1 MYGPTMTPAEFAAA
15 AAALRAEIGATVT
28 TSGGNDNRRAV
39 RKLLTRAGV
48 PSAAASLATKAELQR
63 ALDGDHM
70 ILAVLC
76 RDEDETAE
84 EIPAPAPAPAKPT
97 AQTQPT
103 QPTAQPRPADTDA
116 AAQLAALLA
125 RLAGGGAAVPAD
137 LLDRVTALEAA
148 RVIVEGLSCAAMD
161 TANAAAELAKAAIDA
176 AGAGLRVTVTRPDA
190 VEVKIDGAHD
200 ALPDVLRWLSAD
212 VPVYLVGPAGSGKT
226 TLAQQ
231 CAEALGCDF
240 YFSGAVVGAHLLT
253 GYMTPA
259 GVYVSTAFRQW
270 WNKGG
275 VFLLDEIDGSDPR
288 AIVAVNAMLD
298 LAARPLVTWP
308 DGVTSKAHPDCRLIV
323 SANTVGA
330 GATSEYVGRFR
341 LDAASLSRFAQVAVD
356 YSAKVEGAIAAAA
369 GLPEWLELVRA
380 ARAAAA
386 NTGAKLVIGTRA
398 VKAGCAG
405 LLAGLTVGQC
415 CDALIWPT
423 ADEATRSKLKSAL
436 QNAAEAAKKA
446 AQRVRAAGGAA

>member
-1 MYGPTMTPAEFAAA
+1 MTDSIKMSPPEFADA
-15 AAALRAEIGATVT
+15 AAALRAEIGSIVT

-39 RKLLTRAGV
+39 RKLLTRAGC

-63 ALDGDHM
+63 ALDGDYALLLK
-70 ILAVLC
+70 LAGEEPED
-76 RDEDETAE
+76 DENGDDPYAMHT
-84 EIPAPAPAPAKPT
+84 IPAKPT
-97 AQTQPT
+97 APT
-103 QPTAQPRPADTDA
+103 APTAPAAQPRPADTDA

-125 RLAGGGAAVPAD
+125 RLAGGGTAAVPAD
-137 LLDRVTALEAA
+137 LLERVNNHGAQLDQLAETVTA
-148 RVIVEGLSCAAMD
+148 VTAM
-161 TANAAAELAKAAIDA
+161 AAAALDA
-176 AGAGLRVTVTRPDA
+176 AGNGLRITVTRPDA

-231 CAEALGCDF
+231 CAEALGCEF

-270 WNKGG
+270 WDQGG

-308 DGVTSKAHPDCRLIV
+308 DGVTSRAHADCRLIV

-380 ARAAAA
+380 ARHAAA

-423 ADEATRSKLKSAL
+423 ADEATRAKLKSAL
-436 QNAAEAAKKA
+436 QNAAEATKKA

>member
-48 PSAAASLATKAELQR
+48 PSAAASLATKAQLQA

-84 EIPAPAPAPAKPT
+84 EIPAPAAPAAQPRPAAPT
-97 AQTQPT
+97 A
-103 QPTAQPRPADTDA
+103 PTAQPRPADTDA
-116 AAQLAALLA
+116 AAAQLAALLA
-125 RLAGGGAAVPAD
+125 QLAGGGAAVPAD
-137 LLDRVTALEAA
+137 LLDRVNAHGAQLDQLAETVTA
-148 RVIVEGLSCAAMD
+148 VTAM
-161 TANAAAELAKAAIDA
+161 AAAALDA
-176 AGAGLRVTVTRPDA
+176 AGNGLRITVTRPDA
-190 VEVKIDGAHD
+190 TEVKIDGAHD

-231 CAEALGCDF
+231 CAEALGCEF

-270 WNKGG
+270 WDKGG

-356 YSAKVEGAIAAAA
+356 YSTKVEGAIAAAA

-380 ARAAAA
+380 ARHAAA

-423 ADEATRSKLKSAL
+423 ADEATRAKLKSAL
-436 QNAAEAAKKA
+436 QHAAEAAKKA

>member
-15 AAALRAEIGATVT
+15 AAALRAEIGNIVT

-63 ALDGDHM
+63 ALDGDRM

-84 EIPAPAPAPAKPT
+84 EIPAPAPAKPT

-103 QPTAQPRPADTDA
+103 QPTAPTQPCPADTDA

-125 RLAGGGAAVPAD
+125 RLAGGGTAAIPAD
-137 LLDRVTALEAA
+137 LLDRVNSHGAQLDQLAETVTA
-148 RVIVEGLSCAAMD
+148 VTAM
-161 TANAAAELAKAAIDA
+161 AAAALDA
-176 AGAGLRVTVTRPDA
+176 AGNGLRITVTRQDA
-190 VEVKIDGAHD
+190 TEVKIDGAHD

-231 CAEALGCDF
+231 CAEALGCEF
-240 YFSGAVVGAHLLT
+240 YFSGAVVGAHQLT

-259 GVYVSTAFRQW
+259 GVYVSTALRRW
-270 WNKGG
+270 WNNGG

-330 GATSEYVGRFR
+330 GATSDYVGRFR

-436 QNAAEAAKKA
+436 QHAAEAAKKA